1 VSTVEALWTDAD
13 ARARRGDAAGARA
26 ACEALLRLDPF
37 HSRAHLLLA
46 NLLTQRDAWRAAC
59 APSVQ
64 AAARMGPQPLEHVAA
79 VSLRLISCGEY
90 EEASRLIHKLDPARV
105 PAAGILVEL
114 SQQLGLLEE
123 HADALR
129 YMDAA
134 LARGVRAESI
144 GYLRGNTLKF
154 LGRLDEAAQEYERSL
169 AINPNFAY
177 AHWALAYL
185 GRGDADGTRAARIRA
200 AIAATNPDDADAA
213 HLHYALFKELD
224 DAGHTDAAWAAL
236 AAGARAKH
244 RRISYD
250 GAAEAAL
257 FGELAAATPR
267 GFLDGDA
274 DGNRGPAGE
283 RTPIFVLGMPRTG
296 TTLLERILGGNPDV
310 TLCGELNDF
319 RMQFKWATDHH
330 CLGFIDATGVAR
342 LPAVDFAQL
351 GERYLGHVRW
361 RVPGTRWFS
370 DKSPGNFQLAG
381 LIARA
386 LPEARIVHL
395 RRNPMDTCFSNLK
408 ELFAANAHPY
418 SYSFDD
424 LAAHYRNYR
433 GLMAHWHDVAP
444 GRILDV
450 RYEDLVADADATAR
464 RVMAFCGLPYDPAQ
478 VRVEERAA
486 PVSTASSAQV
496 RQPIH
501 RRNVGGW
508 RRYAG
513 PLEPLRA
520 RLEAAGFSGDDAG

>member
-1 VSTVEALWTDAD
+1 MSTAEALWADAD
-13 ARARRGDAAGARA
+13 ARAMRGDAAGARA
-26 ACEALLRLDPF
+26 ACEALLRVDPW

-59 APSVQ
+59 EHAVQ
-64 AAARMGPQPLEHVAA
+64 AAARMGPQPLEHIAA

-90 EEASRLIHKLDPARV
+90 EQASRLIHKLDPARV

-134 LARGVRAESI
+134 LAKGLKAESI

-154 LGRLDEAAQEYERSL
+154 LGRLDEAAEEYERSL

-185 GRGDADGTRAARIRA
+185 GRSGGQQARAARIRA
-200 AIAATNPDDADAA
+200 ALAATPPDDPDVA

-224 DAGHTDAAWAAL
+224 DAGLADEAWAAL
-236 AAGARAKH
+236 AAGAQAKH

-257 FGELAAATPR
+257 FAELAAATPR
-267 GFLDGDA
+267 GFLDHA
-274 DGNRGPAGE
+274 AAAVEAAAGP
-283 RTPIFVLGMPRTG
+283 TPIFVLGMPRTG
-296 TTLLERILGGNPDV
+296 TTLLERILGGNPAV

-330 CLGFIDATGVAR
+330 CLGFIDATGIAR
-342 LPAVDFAQL
+342 LPGVDFAQL
-351 GERYLGHVRW
+351 GQRYLGHVRW

-386 LPEARIVHL
+386 LPQARIVHL
-395 RRNPMDTCFSNLK
+395 QRDPMDTCFSNLK
-408 ELFAANAHPY
+408 ELFAANAHAY
-418 SYSFDD
+418 SYDFDD

-433 GLMAHWHDVAP
+433 GLMAHWHAVAP

-450 RYEDLVADADATAR
+450 RYEDMVSDADATAR
-464 RVMAFCGLPYDPAQ
+464 RVMAFCGLAYDPSQ

-520 RLEAAGFSGDDAG
+520 RLHAAGFAGEAED